1 MENLDLGINLGF
13 GETSS
18 VDNLIDKVNILE
30 KSITNI
36 NEVSNMDMFTNALKS
51 FQDLK
56 SELKDIK
63 SLLNEENQG
72 KDKGNS
78 AQGGKNPY
86 KSETFSLSQ
95 TLLNI
100 EKLLTE
106 INSTNKKQGFNNGNY
121 GKSNNGKNNGKNND
135 NSNDNPLRNR
145 ANDELRKYYN
155 NQEKTYKDKKLE
167 VDKISKMTTKQFE
180 DGFSKIVKGIS
191 KDVVDILDR
200 DLLKKMVEK
209 NATEMLKSSKYINKE
224 NLDEKYKEISQL
236 IKNAGFNPNIFKSS
250 SMFRKGYNEKLY
262 ETENN
267 RKIQDLKRLE
277 IDLKSKGINR
287 NSNTDTMT
295 GRQLEKLLEDN
306 KRIYNIINSKHFQNF
321 GNGQSFKNTEDKLNK
336 YINQMNDNKIKGQ
349 NIKENGL
356 SLQNTIQQ
364 NSGTI
369 IAGLEAF
376 RYLGTI
382 SNFITSKDFERN
394 MGALG
399 IVGNLG
405 NQASQ
410 NASKNRI
417 IRESNSVGADINE
430 FAESVREYT

>member
-1 MENLDLGINLGF
+1 MKMSEGF
-13 GETSS
+13 LSQEEIDALLRGETTITPAQPNVSLSDIQKDALGEVGNICMGSAATTLS
-18 VDNLIDKVNILE
+18 VLLSRRVSITTPRV
-30 KSITNI
+30 SITNI
-36 NEVSNMDMFTNALKS
+36 NEVSNMGMFTNALKS

-63 SLLNEENQG
+63 SLLNEESQG

-78 AQGGKNPY
+78 AQSGKNPY
-86 KSETFSLSQ
+86 KNETFSLSQ

-106 INSTNKKQGFNNGNY
+106 INSTNKKQEFNNGNY
-121 GKSNNGKNNGKNND
+121 NKNNNGRNSSKNND
-135 NSNDNPLRNR
+135 NSSDNPLRKN
-145 ANDELRKYYN
+145 ANDELRKYYS

-167 VDKISKMTTKQFE
+167 LDKISKMTTKQFE

-209 NATEMLKSSKYINKE
+209 SATEMLKSSKYINKE
-224 NLDEKYKEISQL
+224 NLDEKYKEISQF

-277 IDLKSKGINR
+277 IYLKSKGINR

-306 KRIYNIINSKHFQNF
+306 KRIL
-321 GNGQSFKNTEDKLNK
+321 ED
-336 YINQMNDNKIKGQ
+336 G
-349 NIKENGL
+349 
-356 SLQNTIQQ
+356 
-364 NSGTI
+364 
-369 IAGLEAF
+369 
-376 RYLGTI
+376 
-382 SNFITSKDFERN
+382 
-394 MGALG
+394 
-399 IVGNLG
+399 
-405 NQASQ
+405 
-410 NASKNRI
+410 
-417 IRESNSVGADINE
+417 
-430 FAESVREYT
+430 